1 MVIPSFLNSSILF
14 WFFLRTDLDNKIMV
28 INFQI
33 FDQFSFPQIAEVGQ
47 YVAID
52 LSGKNLRIMLLTLRG
67 KGQEPTA
74 VNNNYIVPNH
84 VMKGT
89 GDQVRFFQTRIIR

>member
-1 MVIPSFLNSSILF
+1 MLF
-14 WFFLRTDLDNKIMV
+14 IKAAV
-28 INFQI
+28 
-33 FDQFSFPQIAEVGQ
+33 SEEGQ

-52 LSGKNLRIMLLTLRG
+52 LSGKNLRIMLLTLNGSGR
-67 KGQEPTA
+67 EPTA

-89 GDQVRFFQTRIIR
+89 GDQVISFMLREFFLFIEMVITSRACSSCSLSLLTVCNVSCRSLV

>member
-1 MVIPSFLNSSILF
+1 MLPSYVPALPDGSGMLYDFLNMYLYC
-14 WFFLRTDLDNKIMV
+14 FLET
-28 INFQI
+28 
-33 FDQFSFPQIAEVGQ
+33 GQ

-52 LSGKNLRIMLLTLRG
+52 LSGKNLRIMLLTLNG
-67 KGQEPTA
+67 TGNEPNA

-89 GDQVRFFQTRIIR
+89 GDQVWLFLYVSP